1 MAAST
6 AIPYASASLQTG
18 MRIDRLANVLIAV
31 SVFLGGFV
39 ILEPAPYELMLAGL
53 LALFFLLGMRIPK
66 EIFPV
71 LIPVTTFTIGG
82 LISAF
87 MIEDYYRG
95 VIYNLVT
102 LFLGFTTVFFA
113 LVIKQD
119 MGRIR
124 LIFRAYVIA
133 AVTTSLLGILGYF
146 GMPGFEMFTRYERA
160 QGAFADPNVFAPFLV
175 APMLYLMYGILNRSV
190 ALMPVRLVLLGIIL
204 LGELL
209 AGSRAGWGLTL
220 ITVVMF
226 YSLLLINEPAAQKR
240 AKYLLMG
247 VIGAIGLIIGVIG
260 ALQIDAVWE
269 IISQRAKVVQEY
281 DGARIGRFARHAIGF
296 ELALSKPFG
305 IGVLEFG
312 FLYGEDE
319 HNVYLRSL
327 LSYGWLGFVSWLAIV
342 LWPLIAGFKLLFLD
356 RPWRPYFQ
364 VAYTVFV
371 GHLIVGWVIDIDHW
385 RHVYLILGVIW
396 GCILLEKNHRKET
409 VMRRTS
415 LLHRARHAA

>member
-1 MAAST
+1 MGTAT
-6 AIPYASASLQTG
+6 AIPYSSASLQTG
-18 MRIDRLANVLIAV
+18 IRVDRLANIAIAL

-39 ILEPAPYELMLAGL
+39 IFEPAPYELMLAAL
-53 LALFFLLGMRIPK
+53 LAIFFLFGMRVPK
-66 EIFPV
+66 EILPV

-87 MIEDYYRG
+87 MIEDYQRG

-113 LVIKQD
+113 LVIKED

-133 AVTTSLLGILGYF
+133 AVTTSMLGVLGYF

-175 APMLYLMYGILNRSV
+175 APLLYLMYGILNRSV
-190 ALMPVRLVLLGIIL
+190 ALMPVRLGLFGIIL

-209 AGSRAGWGLTL
+209 AGSRAGWGLTV
-220 ITVVMF
+220 ITAVMF
-226 YSLLLINEPAAQKR
+226 YSLLLINEPKAKMR

-247 VIGAIGLIIGVIG
+247 VIGAFCLIVGVIG

-327 LSYGWLGFVSWLAIV
+327 LSYGWLGFVSWLAMV

-364 VAYTVFV
+364 VAYVVFV
-371 GHLIVGWVIDIDHW
+371 GHLLVGWVIDIDHW
-385 RHVYLILGVIW
+385 RHVYLIMGVMW
-396 GCILLEKNHRKET
+396 GCILLEKKHRREQTFQQKS
-409 VMRRTS
+409 VLRS
-415 LLHRARHAA
+415 LRQAA